1 LADRSVREAPESLSV
16 LIPVLNEVHTLRPA
30 LERLL
35 KTDLPLN
42 LDVVVID
49 DGSTDGSLESI
60 EDLVQNGV
68 VRTLRHPS
76 NQGKGA
82 ALRSGLAEAR
92 GDLVTVLDA
101 DLEYDPADYR
111 PMIGEVIEENAEVVY
126 GTRSFGAHTAFS
138 FWYVVGNKFV
148 SLWASFL
155 FDTWLSDLETCF
167 KMAWRDI
174 WMSLDLKE
182 DGFGIEAEATGKF
195 LGRGHR
201 IHEVPIGYKA
211 RGREEGKK
219 LHWTDGVQA
228 LLILL
233 RIRLQQA
240 AKRFLRSERVRQ

>member
-1 LADRSVREAPESLSV
+1 LADRRLREAPESLSV
-16 LIPVLNEVHTLRPA
+16 LIPVLNEVETLRRA
-30 LERLL
+30 VERLL

-60 EDLVQNGV
+60 DDLVQSGA
-68 VRTLRHPS
+68 VRTVRLPS

-82 ALRSGLAEAR
+82 ALRTGLAEAR

-111 PMIGEVIEENAEVVY
+111 LMIHEVIEENAEVVY
-126 GTRSFGAHTAFS
+126 GTRSFGGHTAFS
-138 FWYVVGNKFV
+138 FWYVVGNKLV
-148 SLWASFL
+148 SVWASFL
-155 FDTWLSDLETCF
+155 FDTWLSDVLTCF

-174 WMSLDLKE
+174 WTSLDLKE
-182 DGFGIEAEATGKF
+182 SGFGIDAEATGKI

-211 RGREEGKK
+211 RAREEGKK
-219 LHWTDGVQA
+219 VHWTDGVEA
-228 LLILL
+228 LVILL
-233 RIRLQQA
+233 RIRLQLA
-240 AKRFLRSERVRQ
+240 AKKFLRSE